1 LRGEHKYQSKEVF
14 VVYKICI
21 DPGHGGKDPGAVNG
35 SKYEKVA
42 TLAIAKKVGKK
53 LQAKGYEVKYTRSTD
68 KYVSLAERCKISN
81 NFGADAFISIHLN
94 SVANRSA
101 SGIETWRF
109 PSVDKQ
115 TVELAENVQRE
126 LISAIGWKD
135 RKVKKSSTL
144 YVLKKTIASA
154 ILVECG
160 FLSHLS
166 ESIMLFQNKYQEKI
180 ADSIVV
186 GIEKTLKK

>member
-1 LRGEHKYQSKEVF
+1 M
-14 VVYKICI
+14 VYKICI
-21 DPGHGGKDPGAVNG
+21 DASHGGKDPGAVNG

-42 TLAIAKKVGKK
+42 SLAIAKKVGAK
-53 LQAKGYEVKYTRSTD
+53 LQAKGYKVKYTRSTD

-81 NFGADAFISIHLN
+81 DFGADAFISIHLN
-94 SVANRSA
+94 SVANKNA
-101 SGIETWRF
+101 CGIETWRF
-109 PSVDKQ
+109 SNVDKQ

-126 LISAIGWKD
+126 LISALGWKD
-135 RKVKKSSTL
+135 RGVKKSSTL

-166 ESIMLFQNKYQEKI
+166 ESEMLFQNGYQEKI
-180 ADSIVV
+180 ADSIVLGV
-186 GIEKTLKK
+186 EKTLKK